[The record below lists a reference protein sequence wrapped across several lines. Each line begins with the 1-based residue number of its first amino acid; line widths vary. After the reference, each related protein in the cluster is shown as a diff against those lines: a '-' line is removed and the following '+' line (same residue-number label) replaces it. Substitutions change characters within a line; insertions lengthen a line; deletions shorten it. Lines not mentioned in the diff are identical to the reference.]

1 MKLTVAIPTYGRDGV
16 LTASIADLL
25 ALDPPPWEL
34 LIVDQTPR
42 HDPATEDRLARWHD
56 EGRIRWLRLERP
68 SITGAMNRA
77 LLEARGD
84 RILFLDDD
92 IRPDP
97 DLLRAHQEAG
107 ERDPE
112 AMVAGRVLQPWHNER
127 EDPPGAPFLFNSLD
141 PRSVQAFTGRW
152 TAHR

>member
-42 HDPATEDRLARWHD
+42 HDADTEARLARWHE
-56 EGRIRWLRLERP
+56 EGHIRWLRLERP

-77 LLEARGD
+77 LLEAH
-84 RILFLDDD
+84 
-92 IRPDP
+92 PP
-97 DLLRAHQEAG
+97 QAPKSRA
-107 ERDPE
+107 
-112 AMVAGRVLQPWHNER
+112 
-127 EDPPGAPFLFNSLD
+127 
-141 PRSVQAFTGRW
+141 
-152 TAHR
+152 